1 MTNEG
6 FKSFGKIARLHRD
19 IVITEKIDGT
29 NAQVYIA
36 PEPFSSDKSYVAKW
50 YDETTQTI
58 MVMYAGSRTR
68 WITPSNDNFGFAAWV
83 QQNAEELRGLGEGR
97 HFGEW
102 WGGSIQRGYGEIRKH
117 FSLFN
122 TTRWFD
128 YRPECCDV
136 VPILYQGEFTM
147 DAVEGALSTLREI
160 GSMAAPGYMKPE
172 GIIVYHIAANMYF
185 KRTLEGDDAPK
196 SKGG

>member
-29 NAQVYIA
+29 NAQIYIA
-36 PEPFSSDKSYVAKW
+36 PEQHDPDSRHVVKW
-50 YDETTQTI
+50 YDEDMQAT
-58 MVMYAGSRTR
+58 MVMYAGSRAR

-83 QQNAEELRGLGEGR
+83 QQNAGELRGLGEGR

-102 WGGSIQRGYGEIRKH
+102 WGAGIQRGYGQTGKH

-122 TTRWFD
+122 TTRWLD

-147 DAVEGALSTLREI
+147 DAVEETLSMLRFN
-160 GSMAAPGYMKPE
+160 GSMAARGYTKPE
-172 GIIVYHIAANMYF
+172 GIIVYHVAANTYF
-185 KRTLEGDDAPK
+185 KCTLEGDDAPK